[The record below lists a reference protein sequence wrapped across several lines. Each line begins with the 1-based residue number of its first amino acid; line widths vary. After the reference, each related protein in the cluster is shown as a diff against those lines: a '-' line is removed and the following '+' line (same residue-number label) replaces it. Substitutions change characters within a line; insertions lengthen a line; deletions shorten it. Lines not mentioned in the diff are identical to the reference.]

1 LISHNACAEGRI
13 AMRYRFED
21 YLLDVDCQ
29 ELRRGADLVA
39 IEPQVFDLLLFLVR
53 NRDRVVSKEDLVAK
67 IWNGRAISDSTLSSR
82 ITIARQVIGDSGEEQ
97 RLIRT
102 VARKGIRFIG
112 EVSEDVSSPTQAL
125 PLASG
130 DTAKVQPLDTFAE
143 TDFKTLSGK
152 PSIAVLPFVNLSAD
166 PEQEYFSDGMAEDLI
181 TDLSKISGLSVAA
194 RHSSFTF
201 KARSANVKEVAKR
214 LGVAFILE
222 GSVRKMADRL
232 RINAQLI
239 DAAQG
244 THIWAERFD
253 GDIAEIFDF
262 QDRIRKEIIAALELK
277 LTPAE
282 ASRSERQRT
291 TSLEAYDHLLRGRS
305 EYYRYGPEQVAR
317 AVDHFTAASKLDPS
331 FADAYSYLSYCYFA
345 RFMMMWP
352 GADPDLGPALE
363 AAEKA
368 VSLNPASATTLSRLA
383 WLLAF
388 LRRHD
393 ESFSHFEKAIA
404 LEPNNV
410 EALAAYAEVLNHWGD
425 PERALELNTRAV
437 TGGDAASHPNWEYNF
452 GHSYLIL
459 RRYEEAIHR
468 LRHAIELAPKFLPA
482 HVRLTCAYAELDRLE
497 EAKQEA
503 AQILQLNPGFSIE
516 FWDEFTP
523 YRTPDQRERFR
534 SMLRKAGLPE

>member
-1 LISHNACAEGRI
+1 MH
-13 AMRYRFED
+13 YRFED
-21 YLLDVDCQ
+21 YLLDVDRQ
-29 ELRRGADLVA
+29 ELRRGANLVA
-39 IEPQVFDLLLFLVR
+39 IEPQVFDLLLFLIR
-53 NRDRVVSKEDLVAK
+53 NRDRVVSKDDLVAK
-67 IWNGRAISDSTLSSR
+67 VWNGRAISDSTLSSR
-82 ITIARQVIGDSGEEQ
+82 ITIARQTIGDSGEEQ

-102 VARKGIRFIG
+102 VARKGLRFIG
-112 EVSEDVSSPTQAL
+112 EVSEGVNSPAQQL
-125 PLASG
+125 PSASG
-130 DTAKVQPLDTFAE
+130 DTTKVQPLGTLAE
-143 TDFKTLSGK
+143 TGVKTTFGK
-152 PSIAVLPFVNLSAD
+152 HSIAVLPFDNLSAD

-201 KARSANVKEVAKR
+201 KGRSADIGEVAKK

-244 THIWAERFD
+244 THVWAERFD
-253 GDIAEIFDF
+253 GDVAEIFDF
-262 QDRIRKEIIAALELK
+262 QDRIRKDIIAALELK
-277 LTPAE
+277 LTTAQ
-282 ASRSERQRT
+282 ASRSKKQRT

-305 EYYRYGPEQVAR
+305 EYYRYGSEHNAK
-317 AVDHFTAASKLDPS
+317 AIEHFTAASKLDPN
-331 FADAYSYLSYCYFA
+331 FAEPYSYLSYCYFA

-352 GADPDLGPALE
+352 GADPDLGPALS

-368 VSLNPASATTLSRLA
+368 VSLDSASATTLSRLA

-388 LRRHD
+388 LRRYE

-404 LEPNNV
+404 LEPNNA
-410 EALAAYAEVLNHWGD
+410 ESLAAYAEVLNHFGD
-425 PERALELNTRAV
+425 PERGLELNTQAV
-437 TGGDAASHPNWEYNF
+437 ASGDAASHPNWEYNF

-459 RRYEEAIHR
+459 RRYEEAIPR
-468 LRHAIELAPKFLPA
+468 LRRAIELAPKFLPA
-482 HVRLTCAYAELDRLE
+482 RVRLACAYAELDRLE

-503 AQILQLNPGFSIE
+503 AQILQLSPGFSVE
-516 FWDEFTP
+516 FWDEYTP
-523 YRTPDQRERFR
+523 YRTPDQRERYR